1 LKKGALENNNS
12 NIAVICSMRLIWVN
26 FYLNMGSGALKRLKL
41 PVVFKLAASNLLPEC
56 AQTVRP
62 V

>member
-1 LKKGALENNNS
+1 
-12 NIAVICSMRLIWVN
+12 VICSMRLIWVN